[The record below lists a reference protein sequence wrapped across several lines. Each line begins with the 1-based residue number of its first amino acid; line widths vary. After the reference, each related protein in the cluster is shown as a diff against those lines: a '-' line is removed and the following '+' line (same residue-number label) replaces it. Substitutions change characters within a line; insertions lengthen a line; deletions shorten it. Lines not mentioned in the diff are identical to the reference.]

1 MNTTHTHIIKEF
13 ATEVADAYVAQYHR
27 TFPVMGTPIVYYNR
41 TTGEFGWCSSLT
53 PLSDDEILIE
63 RVEEGNYGD
72 TSNSTLDEIR
82 DGIIEL
88 VVMTTT
94 LEDLPEECWR
104 Q

>member
-1 MNTTHTHIIKEF
+1 MNTAHTYIIKEF
-13 ATEVADAYVAQYHR
+13 AKVVADAYVNQYHGGSR
-27 TFPVMGTPIVYYNR
+27 VMGTPIVYYN
-41 TTGEFGWCSSLT
+41 TETGEFGWCSSLT

-82 DGIIEL
+82 QGIIEL

-94 LEDLPEECWR
+94 LDDLPEECWR